1 MVVMVKKADGSV
13 QPFDKAKIVKTCL
26 RMGANR
32 EIGEEI
38 AEKIEAK
45 AYDGIETE
53 VILQMIFSHLRKHR
67 PLIRH
72 FLDLRKGLSL
82 LRSKPDFE
90 RFVQIMLIEKGYK
103 VSSNRII
110 RGRCTEHEVDAIAS
124 KDDVTYFA
132 EVKHHLNY
140 HTPTGLDESRIAR
153 AVLEDVT
160 EGRELGF
167 NNLEIDRAMI
177 VTNTKF
183 SEHAKQ
189 YGECRGISLIGWSY
203 PPYQGL
209 QDIIEEKK
217 LYPITCL
224 KRLKQETMMK
234 LSSVGIVTMKQL
246 VTEEPEDLATKTELE
261 RETLET
267 IRDRAK
273 SYLSS
278 SP

>member
-1 MVVMVKKADGSV
+1 MVKKADGSL
-13 QPFDKAKIVKTCL
+13 QPFDKDKIIKTCL
-26 RMGANR
+26 RVGANM
-32 EIGEEI
+32 EIAEEI

-45 AYDGIETE
+45 THNDIETGK
-53 VILQMIFSHLRKHR
+53 ILQMIFRHLRKYR
-67 PLIRH
+67 PIIQH
-72 FLDLRKGLSL
+72 SVDLRKGLSL
-82 LRSKPDFE
+82 LPSKPDFE
-90 RFVQIMLIEKGYK
+90 RFVQIMLSEKGYK
-103 VSSNRII
+103 VTSNKII

-124 KDDVTYFA
+124 KDEVTYFVEA
-132 EVKHHLNY
+132 KHHSNY
-140 HTPTGLDESRIAR
+140 HTRTGLDESRIAR

-160 EGRELGF
+160 EGGELGL

-183 SEHAKQ
+183 SEHARQ
-189 YGECRGISLIGWSY
+189 YGECRSISLIGWSY

-209 QDIIEEKK
+209 QDLIEKKK

-224 KRLKQETMMK
+224 KKLKKETMMK

-246 VTEEPEDLATKTELE
+246 VREAPIELARKTELE
-261 RETLET
+261 RKILDT
-267 IRDRAK
+267 IRDKAK

>member
-13 QPFDKAKIVKTCL
+13 QPFVKDKIIKTCL
-26 RMGANR
+26 RVGANMK
-32 EIGEEI
+32 IAEEI
-38 AEKIEAK
+38 AENIEAK
-45 AYDGIETE
+45 AYNGIETE
-53 VILQMIFSHLRKHR
+53 NILQLIFRYLRKYR
-67 PLIRH
+67 PIIQH
-72 FLDLRKGLSL
+72 SVDLRKGLSL

-90 RFVQIMLIEKGYK
+90 RFVQIMLSEKGYK
-103 VSSNRII
+103 VTSNRII

-124 KDDVTYFA
+124 KDDVTYFVEA
-132 EVKHHLNY
+132 KHHQNY

-160 EGRELGF
+160 EGGELGL
-167 NNLEIDRAMI
+167 NNLEINRAMI

-209 QDIIEEKK
+209 QDLIEEKK
-217 LYPITCL
+217 IYPITCL
-224 KRLKQETMMK
+224 KRLKKETMMK
-234 LSSVGIVTMKQL
+234 LSSSGIVTMKQL
-246 VTEEPEDLATKTELE
+246 VREESKELARKTELE
-261 RETLET
+261 RKTLET
-267 IRDRAK
+267 IKDRAK

>member
-1 MVVMVKKADGSV
+1 MVKKADGSV
-13 QPFDKAKIVKTCL
+13 QSFDKDKVIKTCL
-26 RMGANR
+26 RVGAKR
-32 EIGEEI
+32 EIAEEI

-45 AYDGIETE
+45 AYNGIETGK
-53 VILQMIFSHLRKHR
+53 ILQMIFRHLRKYR
-67 PLIRH
+67 PIIQH
-72 FLDLRKGLSL
+72 SVDLRKGLSL
-82 LRSKPDFE
+82 LPSKPDFE
-90 RFVQIMLIEKGYK
+90 RFVQIMLSEKGYK
-103 VSSNRII
+103 VTSNKII

-124 KDDVTYFA
+124 KDEVTYFVEA
-132 EVKHHLNY
+132 KHHSNY
-140 HTPTGLDESRIAR
+140 HTRTGLDESRIAR

-160 EGRELGF
+160 EGGELGL

-183 SEHAKQ
+183 SEHARQ
-189 YGECRGISLIGWSY
+189 YGECRSISLIGWSY

-209 QDIIEEKK
+209 QDLIEKKK

-224 KRLKQETMMK
+224 KKLKKETMMK

-246 VTEEPEDLATKTELE
+246 VREAPIELARKTELE
-261 RETLET
+261 RKILDT
-267 IRDRAK
+267 IRDKAK

>member
-177 VTNTKF
+177 VTNTKD
-183 SEHAKQ
+183 
-189 YGECRGISLIGWSY
+189 CRTL
-203 PPYQGL
+203 
-209 QDIIEEKK
+209 
-217 LYPITCL
+217 L
-224 KRLKQETMMK
+224 KREN
-234 LSSVGIVTMKQL
+234 S
-246 VTEEPEDLATKTELE
+246 
-261 RETLET
+261 
-267 IRDRAK
+267 IR
-273 SYLSS
+273 
-278 SP
+278 